1 MELKKKKGIAERC
14 VFCRGVWLLRGEA
27 DRAGNPQADYQALSH
42 VAQVLVA
49 DMAQSNRPLKAP
61 MEMVVRTALDNS
73 SCQASCQQEKKNA
86 AFDTF
91 CPISPFLHYAL
102 TPNMYFQRKTV

>member
-1 MELKKKKGIAERC
+1 MELKKRHCRTVC
-14 VFCRGVWLLRGEA
+14 VLQGVWLLHGEA

-73 SCQASCQQEKKNA
+73 SCQASCQQEKNAA

-91 CPISPFLHYAL
+91 CTISPILHYAL